1 MSLAQLFRSPATPF
15 GGWWREAH
23 GVWRQM
29 PNRAALVTLL
39 AAWVT
44 LFHFLGNSTLGYVHT
59 PSLFGWWFWVY
70 SRVGQAQDGSLDIVK
85 ILTVDEAYAWFVP
98 FVVLAL
104 LWCKRAELAALPKRV
119 SWPALGVLVAAVMV
133 HVLGFMVQQTRIS
146 VAAFALGVYGL
157 TGLFWGGA
165 WLRATLFPFSLLALC
180 VPLGSAG
187 EMISFPLR
195 QLSTRITSMVCHV
208 LLGINVIQDGTRLFD
223 AGGSYQYEV
232 AAACSGIRSLT
243 AIVALGVIYGYV
255 TYRSLWRRLALV
267 LAAFPLAVVGNV
279 FRLSLIIL
287 SAEAFG
293 QRAGNY
299 VHENSWFS
307 LAPYLPA
314 IGGMLFLGWCLR
326 DDREERTT
334 ERGGL
339 AGLEPKS

>member
-15 GGWWREAH
+15 GGSWSEEH

-133 HVLGFMVQQTRIS
+133 HVLGFMVQQTRI
-146 VAAFALGVYGL
+146 
-157 TGLFWGGA
+157 
-165 WLRATLFPFSLLALC
+165 
-180 VPLGSAG
+180 
-187 EMISFPLR
+187 
-195 QLSTRITSMVCHV
+195 TSMVCHV

-267 LAAFPLAVVGNV
+267 LAAFHMAVVGNV

-334 ERGGL
+334 ER
-339 AGLEPKS
+339 